1 MSDDALDPL
10 HGALVEQLCN
20 AGHIVSPTV
29 ENAFRAVR
37 RHHFLP
43 GIEPARAYRD
53 EPIVTKT
60 DARGRPISSCSQPA
74 MIAIMLEQLG
84 VAPGHHVLEIGAGTG
99 YNAALLA
106 RLVSPTGSVVSIDID
121 PDIVDSAR
129 QHLAAA
135 ALPSVAVSC
144 GDGARGWA
152 ARAPYDRIILT
163 VGAGDLVPAWLDQ
176 LAPGGRLVLPL
187 AVGSR
192 QFSIAFEAVGDH
204 WQSRSVRD
212 CGFMRLRG
220 ELAVPE
226 SRHEFGRDDELAL
239 DSGDQDGCVDTDA
252 LSLALTRPAPDL
264 PTGVRISSAE
274 LWQSLG
280 SWLGIHGLN
289 RGLGQLRAS
298 GASAQGGLVPAL
310 QRGPGWTAT
319 TVLVGEG
326 SLAALVRR
334 KPDDGSSFELAVRP
348 FGPQG
353 AALAEQLRHLVVSWE
368 VCGRPSTRQLD
379 IRACPRPGR
388 RPDAEVVVDK
398 QHVWLAL
405 DWLPGRPD

>member
-1 MSDDALDPL
+1 MSDDALDLL
-10 HGALVEQLCN
+10 HGSLVEQLRN
-20 AGHIVSPTV
+20 TGHIVSPTV
-29 ENAFRAVR
+29 ENAFKAVR

-43 GIEPARAYRD
+43 GIDPAHAYRD

-60 DARGRPISSCSQPA
+60 DVRGRPISSCSQPA

-106 RLVSPTGSVVSIDID
+106 QLVSPTGSVVSIDID

-135 ALPSVAVSC
+135 ALSSVTVNC

-163 VGAGDLVPAWLDQ
+163 VGAGDLAPAWLDQ

-187 AVGSR
+187 AIGSR
-192 QFSIAFEAVGDH
+192 QYSIAFEAVGDH
-204 WQSRSVRD
+204 WQSRSARD

-226 SRHEFGRDDELAL
+226 SRHEFGRNGELAIEL
-239 DSGDQDGCVDTDA
+239 GDRDVGVDTDA
-252 LSLALTRPAPDL
+252 LSLALTTPAPDL
-264 PTGVRISSAE
+264 PTGVRVSSAE
-274 LWQSLG
+274 PWQSLG
-280 SWLGIHGLN
+280 SWLGLHGLN
-289 RGLGQLRAS
+289 MGMAQLRTS
-298 GASAQGGLVPAL
+298 GAASQSELVPAL
-310 QRGPGWTAT
+310 HRGKGWTAT
-319 TVLVGEG
+319 TVLVREG

-334 KPDDGSSFELAVRP
+334 KPDDGPSFELAVRP
-348 FGPQG
+348 YGLQG
-353 AALAEQLRHLVVSWE
+353 AALAEQLRHLVLSWE
-368 VCGRPSTRQLD
+368 VRGRPSTRQLD

-405 DWLPGRPD
+405 DWPPR